1 MVKSSEINR
10 QQVEWV
16 LEQPIDIQL
25 KIACNHLDI
34 CKVLMNSI
42 LQTAVKERCGERYKH
57 DGNNYTRWGYNPGS
71 ISIGA
76 QKIPIDVPRVFNTD
90 TGQGEPLKIYE
101 QLRELPEQNEELL
114 KTILHGISMRDYEGV
129 CTHLLNSF
137 GMSAA
142 NISRQFVEAS
152 REAVEK
158 FCQRSFNDQTFVAL
172 FIDGKYLAG
181 QQMIIALG
189 ITNKGEKVFLS
200 VIQSTTE
207 NSTAIRQML
216 SDLIHRG
223 FKFKKGLFCV
233 IDGSKGI
240 YKALKEVW
248 AENAVVQRCQW
259 HKRENIVSYLNE
271 SLQVEYRKMLQDA
284 YHISDYKEAKARL
297 MEIASKLKSINLNS
311 YNSLME
317 GLEET
322 LTLHQLGLHQ
332 ALGKSFTTTN
342 CIESVNSHLV
352 KYVHKVKHWMDS
364 EQRHRWVVS
373 GLMEIEGKLTK
384 VKGYRQ
390 LNRLSDSIALY
401 IEKKKSKNRISTK
414 NET

>member
-1 MVKSSEINR
+1 MVKSSKINR
-10 QQVEWV
+10 QQLQWV
-16 LEQPIDIQL
+16 LEQPIEIKL
-25 KIACNHLDI
+25 NILSNHLDI
-34 CKVLMNSI
+34 CKVVMNSI
-42 LQTAVKERCGERYKH
+42 LHTAVNELCGERYKH

-71 ISIGA
+71 VSIGA
-76 QKIPIDVPRVFNTD
+76 QKIPIEVPRVCDTD
-90 TGQGEPLKIYE
+90 TGKAEPLKIYE

-114 KTILHGISMRDYEGV
+114 QTVLHGISMRDYEGV
-129 CTHLLNSF
+129 CTRLLDSF
-137 GMSAA
+137 GLSAT

-152 REAVEK
+152 KEAVEK
-158 FCQRSFNDQTFVAL
+158 FCQRSFSDQTFVAL

-189 ITNKGEKVFLS
+189 ITNKGKKVFLS

-207 NSTAIRQML
+207 NSIAIKQML
-216 SDLIHRG
+216 SDLIQRG
-223 FKFKKGLFCV
+223 FKFKEGLFCV

-248 AENAVVQRCQW
+248 AENALVQRCQW
-259 HKRENIVSYLNE
+259 HKRENVVSYLNE
-271 SLQVEYRKMLQDA
+271 ALQVEYRKKLQQA
-284 YHISDYKEAKARL
+284 YQIPDYKEAKSRL
-297 MEIASKLKSINLNS
+297 IEISSELKSINLNS

-322 LTLHQLGLHQ
+322 LTLHQLGLRE

-352 KYVHKVKHWMDS
+352 KYIHKVKHWMDS

-390 LNRLSDSIALY
+390 LNRLSDSIASY
-401 IEKKKSKNRISTK
+401 IKNKKSKNRISTK